1 MTAAIAD
8 NSVDLLRYFA
18 RRIGADE
25 AADLVAETMMAAWR
39 RAASLP
45 ADEEQA
51 RMWLF
56 GIARNVLAN
65 AQRSAQ
71 RRLRLANRLRL
82 LVSTE
87 GDASAPDEGADVRDA
102 IDRLPPDQADVVR
115 LVHWDG
121 FSLAEVAQLLD
132 EAPTTTRSRYAR
144 AKESLRRALDSQSA
158 VAGGSG
164 GLGSQQSSG

>member
-18 RRIGADE
+18 RRVGADE
-25 AADLVAETMMAAWR
+25 ASDLVAETMMAAWR
-39 RAASLP
+39 RAAALP
-45 ADEEQA
+45 TDDEQA

-65 AQRSAQ
+65 AQRSER

-82 LVSTE
+82 LVSTV
-87 GDASAPDEGADVRDA
+87 GDGPAPDQGADVRDA

-132 EAPTTTRSRYAR
+132 EPPTTTRSRYAR
-144 AKESLRRALDSQSA
+144 AKESLRRALEPQPAATDRA
-158 VAGGSG
+158 
-164 GLGSQQSSG
+164 